1 MKSRLPE
8 REFVLV
14 GFIDPGGSLDDY
26 FLTLT
31 RVVPRQLKI
40 YVIGAMHWRLNE
52 QAGVDFAKI
61 RNDIAKLHMQNHF
74 NLLGCELNNYGRAE
88 VLQMRREY
96 HIKMIGVNTAAKVTS
111 ETVIRKGK
119 TMDKHQMIRWLN
131 SWRQQGRIVF
141 PKTRT
146 PELQKIINQVEN
158 YVVKRQPMSGRY
170 IYEAD
175 EGNKQSG
182 ERHDDGV
189 ASLLGNLF
197 IVKEKIFRIS
207 GYDFRAS
214 GAKEYR
220 TDIEN
225 SEKIVLP
232 HRAMGAVKAE
242 SYYQGI

>member
-1 MKSRLPE
+1 LKSRLPE
-8 REFVLV
+8 RKYALV
-14 GFIDPGGSLDDY
+14 GFIDPGGSIDDY

-31 RVVPRQLKI
+31 RAVPRELKV
-40 YVIGAMHWRLNE
+40 YVMGAMHWRLNE
-52 QAGVDFAKI
+52 AAGVDFAKI
-61 RNDIAKLHMQNHF
+61 RNDIAKLHLENHF

-111 ETVIRKGK
+111 EQVIRKGK

-141 PKTRT
+141 PKQKT
-146 PELQKIINQVEN
+146 PEIQKILNQIDN
-158 YVVKRQPMSGRY
+158 YVVRRQPQSGRF

-197 IVKEKIFRIS
+197 IIKQKIFKIT
-207 GYDFRAS
+207 GYDMRAS
-214 GAKEYR
+214 GGIEYR
-220 TDIEN
+220 TDLEDQ
-225 SEKIVLP
+225 KISLP
-232 HRAMGAVKAE
+232 HRAMGAATGDKH
-242 SYYQGI
+242 YYGI